1 MENDTAKRRHKRIKM
16 VLPLK
21 VWSKDVTDQPFNE
34 LAHTLDVTPV
44 GARLG
49 AIRHSLNPGDTL
61 TIQYRQRRF
70 HCRVVW
76 VRQLEGSSEYQIGV
90 EAIGGGETW
99 GIELTESLEQTEL
112 LTS

>member
-1 MENDTAKRRHKRIKM
+1 MESRRRHKRIKM

-21 VWSKDVTDQPFNE
+21 IWSKDASDKSFNE
-34 LAHTLDVTPV
+34 LAHTLDITPT

-49 AIRHSLNPGDTL
+49 AIRNLLKTGETL

-70 HCRVVW
+70 QVRVVW
-76 VRQLEGSSEYQIGV
+76 VRLLEGTSEYQVGV

-99 GIELTESLEQTEL
+99 GVEVAASQDDMSELVVSD
-112 LTS
+112 

>member
-1 MENDTAKRRHKRIKM
+1 MDNGLGKRRHKRIKM

-21 VWSKDVTDQPFNE
+21 IWTKDAANNNVNE
-34 LAHTLDVTPV
+34 LAHTLDITPF

-49 AIRHSLNPGDTL
+49 AIRSLLKAGETL

-70 HCRVVW
+70 QVRVVW
-76 VRQLEGSSEYQIGV
+76 VHQLEGTKEYQVGV

-99 GIELTESLEQTEL
+99 GIELTENQERMEL
-112 LTS
+112 VLS